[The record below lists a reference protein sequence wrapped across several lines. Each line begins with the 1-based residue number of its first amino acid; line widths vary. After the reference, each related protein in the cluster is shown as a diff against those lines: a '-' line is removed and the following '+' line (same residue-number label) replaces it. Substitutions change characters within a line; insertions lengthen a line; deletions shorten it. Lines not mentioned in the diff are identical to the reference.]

1 MQAGLRLLFVLVI
14 SLCGVAAPQDTITGR
29 VSDLSGRPLDDVR
42 VVSWFGEEV
51 RTDDLGQFKLSRPAE
66 LIRFS
71 KDGHQPVTIVIEARM
86 ASVILKPATGA
97 SWKPPVCSQGPSRF
111 GDGML
116 FATPRGA
123 RLHKEAD
130 VDYSTVSIRYAGATL
145 VFGTGIYWTYGLP
158 FPTTL
163 REMITVEERDVQT
176 PRGLLAAEYRGRRAD
191 GTRWREVLIFG
202 ESIECDRANAKA
214 AAYFDQ
220 IIDSL
225 CFRAVEVRAQL
236 QPR

>member
-1 MQAGLRLLFVLVI
+1 
-14 SLCGVAAPQDTITGR
+14 
-29 VSDLSGRPLDDVR
+29 
-42 VVSWFGEEV
+42 
-51 RTDDLGQFKLSRPAE
+51 
-66 LIRFS
+66 
-71 KDGHQPVTIVIEARM
+71 
-86 ASVILKPATGA
+86 
-97 SWKPPVCSQGPSRF
+97 
-111 GDGML
+111 ML
-116 FATPRGA
+116 FAPPRGA

-158 FPTTL
+158 L
-163 REMITVEERDVQT
+163 QEMITVEERDVQT

-191 GTRWREVLIFG
+191 GTRWREVILFG
-202 ESIECDRANAKA
+202 ESIKYDRANAKA